1 MVYKYKVEGRSPKD
15 FRNYKNLIELFKD
28 LRDGNLNLKEVLKDQ
43 IKFKSDL
50 RKIKKE
56 IQIKIRRSNKCNTKC
71 WKLFL
76 FKRKKY
82 WFFRGYSFFL
92 SEAKYK
98 AKYGEGLKILTSK
111 QMLQRLLMALAQVT
125 HLKSY

>member
-15 FRNYKNLIELFKD
+15 FRNYENLIELFKD
-28 LRDGNLNLKEVLKDQ
+28 LRDGNLNLKEVIKDQ

-71 WKLFL
+71 
-76 FKRKKY
+76 
-82 WFFRGYSFFL
+82 
-92 SEAKYK
+92 
-98 AKYGEGLKILTSK
+98 
-111 QMLQRLLMALAQVT
+111 
-125 HLKSY
+125 

>member
-71 WKLFL
+71 
-76 FKRKKY
+76 
-82 WFFRGYSFFL
+82 
-92 SEAKYK
+92 
-98 AKYGEGLKILTSK
+98 
-111 QMLQRLLMALAQVT
+111 
-125 HLKSY
+125 

>member
-1 MVYKYKVEGRSPKD
+1 MVYKHKVEGRSPKD

-71 WKLFL
+71 
-76 FKRKKY
+76 
-82 WFFRGYSFFL
+82 
-92 SEAKYK
+92 
-98 AKYGEGLKILTSK
+98 
-111 QMLQRLLMALAQVT
+111 
-125 HLKSY
+125 

>member
-1 MVYKYKVEGRSPKD
+1 MVYKYKVEGRSSKD

-71 WKLFL
+71 
-76 FKRKKY
+76 
-82 WFFRGYSFFL
+82 
-92 SEAKYK
+92 
-98 AKYGEGLKILTSK
+98 
-111 QMLQRLLMALAQVT
+111 
-125 HLKSY
+125 

>member
-1 MVYKYKVEGRSPKD
+1 MVYRYKVEGRSPKD

-71 WKLFL
+71 
-76 FKRKKY
+76 
-82 WFFRGYSFFL
+82 
-92 SEAKYK
+92 
-98 AKYGEGLKILTSK
+98 
-111 QMLQRLLMALAQVT
+111 
-125 HLKSY
+125 